1 MKLKILGALCLWIL
15 SAVLDFGLV
24 YADAHHGTT
33 APGSASAEYYLTDCG
48 FDRLDH
54 EYAMG
59 TALMGPIWLI
69 PVFVM
74 SDFGRNGLRFQW
86 YRPECR

>member
-1 MKLKILGALCLWIL
+1 MKLKIFGALCLWIL
-15 SAVLDFGLV
+15 SAVLDFGLA
-24 YADAHHGTT
+24 YADAHHSATMSGTV
-33 APGSASAEYYLTDCG
+33 AAGYYLVDCD

-74 SDFGRNGLRFQW
+74 SDFGHNGLRFRW